1 LSWFD
6 IVKVLSSK
14 TGYAQLDFDNIV
26 EEDEDNCKR
35 RWQELC
41 NKIEKATKEVERK
54 LSNKDVTQKPNKL
67 PSNITLVFDDKD
79 GVSSYIESIFLY
91 DPDVPEEVYCVAL
104 DMLNRNMNDVKQ
116 IENYVL
122 HSMIT
127 SYESNTYL
135 VNRRMVFISDKKYDD
150 KASLGYSVDMIKN
163 HGESLRNLII
173 QDLSG
178 ALK

>member
-1 LSWFD
+1 MSWFD

-41 NKIEKATKEVERK
+41 NKIEKATIEVERK
-54 LSNKDVTQKPNKL
+54 LPDKNVTQKINS
-67 PSNITLVFDDKD
+67 PSNSIFVFANKDK
-79 GVSSYIESIFLY
+79 VSSYIESSFLY

-104 DMLNRNMNDVKQ
+104 DMLSGNINDVKQ

-122 HSMIT
+122 HSMIAL
-127 SYESNTYL
+127 YKNDNYL
-135 VNRRMVFISDKKYDD
+135 VNRRIIFISDKKYND
-150 KASLGYSVDMIKN
+150 KARLGYSVNIVRESN
-163 HGESLRNLII
+163 ESLLNLII
-173 QDLSG
+173 QDLDG